1 VKNSLPDLTV
11 LCPGDPGHVG
21 HSRGAG
27 PVGSHVAA
35 AGEVHFRAAAEEE
48 AVHFHAAAEPVSE
61 PIRAAVAADVTR
73 SAED

>member
-35 AGEVHFRAAAEEE
+35 AGEVHFRAAAVG
-48 AVHFHAAAEPVSE
+48 AVHFHGAAEPVSE